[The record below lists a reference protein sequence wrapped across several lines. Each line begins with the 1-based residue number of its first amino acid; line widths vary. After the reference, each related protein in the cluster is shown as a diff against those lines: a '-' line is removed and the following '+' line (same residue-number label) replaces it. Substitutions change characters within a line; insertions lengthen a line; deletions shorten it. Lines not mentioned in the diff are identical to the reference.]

1 MSLIF
6 ITNSIK
12 KYVRTSEFQLS
23 REKIKKKK
31 NTEITY
37 PKIWIFL
44 FAILEM
50 LTLILQI
57 N

>member
-23 REKIKKKK
+23 REKIKKKN